1 MKKMKCPVCDS
12 ESYEI
17 LKTKGKNTK
26 EYLLQCNDCG
36 NTYRETVVIP
46 KMVECR
52 VIISKFEESFK
63 KTIKIHPDDVLEVG
77 EVLKVDGEEVEIT
90 SLENIRGGRVSKSP
104 VSELVT
110 IWATSLT
117 GPVRVGISIDKH
129 GWIISKKVEVDR
141 NFQFN
146 VGDIVKIGRAVFRI
160 KSIKTITSKIR
171 KGGATAEQIKR
182 IYGRPVDGKTK
193 FQYDLSSKIVEV
205 VEEEE

>member
-1 MKKMKCPVCDS
+1 MKCPVCDS

-77 EVLKVDGEEVEIT
+77 EVLLLLQLLYLPLLQVNLHLSRYG
-90 SLENIRGGRVSKSP
+90 
-104 VSELVT
+104 
-110 IWATSLT
+110 
-117 GPVRVGISIDKH
+117 
-129 GWIISKKVEVDR
+129 
-141 NFQFN
+141 
-146 VGDIVKIGRAVFRI
+146 KICGQRI
-160 KSIKTITSKIR
+160 
-171 KGGATAEQIKR
+171 
-182 IYGRPVDGKTK
+182 
-193 FQYDLSSKIVEV
+193 
-205 VEEEE
+205 